1 MIIYFDNNGI
11 NDNSDFIN
19 DTKNNI
25 KNNINSIKN
34 INPIRIKNI
43 VNDKMLEQYFQTKYD
58 ILQFDTD
65 EGIFEIANDKIYKIP
80 EKPKLEHYQFS
91 NEISFMIQKENST
104 KKEIYYI
111 PLQYTYIKKNIKKYK
126 LHPSSLLTLVLV
138 NDNEIYFETPELE
151 ITESVKEDLITFLS
165 MLKLYK

>member
-1 MIIYFDNNGI
+1 M
-11 NDNSDFIN
+11 
-19 DTKNNI
+19 
-25 KNNINSIKN
+25 
-34 INPIRIKNI
+34 
-43 VNDKMLEQYFQTKYD
+43 NDKTLEQYFQTNYD
-58 ILQFDTD
+58 ILEFDTD
-65 EGIFEIANDKIYKIP
+65 EGIFEIVGNKIHKIS

-91 NEISFMIQKENST
+91 NKISFMIQKENST

>member
-1 MIIYFDNNGI
+1 MIIYLDNN
-11 NDNSDFIN
+11 NC
-19 DTKNNI
+19 NNV
-25 KNNINSIKN
+25 KN
-34 INPIRIKNI
+34 INPISIRNI
-43 VNDKMLEQYFQTKYD
+43 ANDKIMEQYFQSKYD

-65 EGIFEIANDKIYKIP
+65 EGVFEITGNKIYKIT
-80 EKPKLEHYQFS
+80 ETQKLEHYQFS
-91 NEISFMIQKENST
+91 NEISFMIQNENNS

-111 PLQYTYIKKNIKKYK
+111 PLQYTYIKKELKKYK

-138 NDNEIYFETPELE
+138 NDNEIYFETTELE

>member
-1 MIIYFDNNGI
+1 MIIYLDNN
-11 NDNSDFIN
+11 NC
-19 DTKNNI
+19 NNV
-25 KNNINSIKN
+25 KN
-34 INPIRIKNI
+34 INPISIRNI
-43 VNDKMLEQYFQTKYD
+43 ANDKMMDQYFQSKYD

-65 EGIFEIANDKIYKIP
+65 EGVFEITGNKIYKIT
-80 EKPKLEHYQFS
+80 ETQKLEHYQFS
-91 NEISFMIQKENST
+91 NEISFMIQNENNS

-111 PLQYTYIKKNIKKYK
+111 PLQYTYIKKELKKYK

-138 NDNEIYFETPELE
+138 NDNEIYFETTELE